1 LNPLELFLLGVLGIA
16 AFFLGYT
23 LAFLKGRKFLAE
35 FSEVSPEQGLRE
47 GLKQFFEEIQKHR
60 EAMFRDFLTLLDR
73 VSAGGALYLRD
84 RHRLLLNTTFAQAIG
99 LRSDG
104 VREVAFFEIPVFGD
118 VLAQAVS
125 SGERVSVPS
134 SGFAFLPF
142 LLGEERFLLLEDEK
156 KKDQRLRSLR
166 YFLTALWHEVQTPLT
181 VLSGYLET
189 LEEGRPME
197 GEILS
202 RMVRQIRRLEG
213 TIREIQRL
221 SVLLGE
227 KPERISDREFS
238 ALLQE
243 VLEKAREDRKDLRV
257 RIDIAEKEGT
267 GLLPLSRGE
276 AFVLLSNLITNA
288 FSFNV
293 PGGEV
298 AITVAFGE
306 SELRLTLENTTS
318 PPDAEFLRW
327 FFDPTEALPRGG
339 SGKGVGLYL
348 IREVVE
354 RGNGTI
360 HLRPQ
365 RDRVVFEITIPW
377 ETEGGKISEGGTP
390 PR

>member
-1 LNPLELFLLGVLGIA
+1 MNPLELFLLGVLGIA
-16 AFFLGYT
+16 AFFLGYA
-23 LAFLKGRKFLAE
+23 LALLKGRPFAE
-35 FSEVSPEQGLRE
+35 LLGVAPEKSPRE
-47 GLKQFFEEIQKHR
+47 DLKQSVEETQKHK
-60 EAMFRDFLTLLDR
+60 EALFRDFLALLDR

-377 ETEGGKISEGGTP
+377 ETEGGKISEGETP

>member
-16 AFFLGYT
+16 AFSLGYA
-23 LAFLKGRKFLAE
+23 LALLKGRPFAE
-35 FSEVSPEQGLRE
+35 LLGVAPEKSPRE
-47 GLKQFFEEIQKHR
+47 DLKQSVEETQKHK

-257 RIDIAEKEGT
+257 RVDIAEKEGT

-377 ETEGGKISEGGTP
+377 ETEGGKISEGETP

>member
-1 LNPLELFLLGVLGIA
+1 MNPLELFLLGVLGIA
-16 AFFLGYT
+16 AFSLGYA
-23 LAFLKGRKFLAE
+23 LALLKGRPFAE
-35 FSEVSPEQGLRE
+35 LLGVAPEKSPRE
-47 GLKQFFEEIQKHR
+47 DLKQSVEETQKHK

-257 RIDIAEKEGT
+257 RVDIAEKEGT

-377 ETEGGKISEGGTP
+377 ETEGGKISEGETP

>member
-16 AFFLGYT
+16 AFSLGYA
-23 LAFLKGRKFLAE
+23 LALLKGRPFAE
-35 FSEVSPEQGLRE
+35 LLGVAPEKSPRE
-47 GLKQFFEEIQKHR
+47 DLKQSVEETQKHK

-257 RIDIAEKEGT
+257 RVDIAEKEGT

>member
-1 LNPLELFLLGVLGIA
+1 MNPLELFLLGVLGIA
-16 AFFLGYT
+16 AFSLGYA
-23 LAFLKGRKFLAE
+23 LALLKGRPFAE
-35 FSEVSPEQGLRE
+35 LLGVAPEKSPRE
-47 GLKQFFEEIQKHR
+47 DLKQSVEETQKHK
-60 EAMFRDFLTLLDR
+60 EALFRDFLALLDR

-257 RIDIAEKEGT
+257 RVDIAEKEGT

-377 ETEGGKISEGGTP
+377 ETEGGKISEGETP

>member
-1 LNPLELFLLGVLGIA
+1 MNPLELFLLGVLGIA
-16 AFFLGYT
+16 AFSLGYT

-35 FSEVSPEQGLRE
+35 LSEVSPEQGFRG

-84 RHRLLLNTTFAQAIG
+84 RHRLLLNVTFARGIG

-118 VLAQAVS
+118 VLARAVL
-125 SGERVSVPS
+125 SGERMRVPS
-134 SGFAFLPF
+134 SGLAFLPF
-142 LLGEERFLLLEDEK
+142 PLGGECFLLLEDEK
-156 KKDQRLRSLR
+156 KKDQRLQSLR

-202 RMVRQIRRLEG
+202 CMVRQIKRLEG

-227 KPERISDREFS
+227 QLERISDREFS

-243 VLEKAREDRKDLRV
+243 VLEKAREDRKDLQIRV
-257 RIDIAEKEGT
+257 DIAEKEGAN
-267 GLLPLSRGE
+267 LLPLSRGE

-306 SELRLTLENTTS
+306 SELRLTLENTAS

-327 FFDPTEALPRGG
+327 FFDPTEAPPRGG
-339 SGKGVGLYL
+339 SGKGMGLYL

-377 ETEGGKISEGGTP
+377 ETEGGKISEGETS

>member
-1 LNPLELFLLGVLGIA
+1 MNPLELFLLGVLGIA
-16 AFFLGYT
+16 AFSLGYA
-23 LAFLKGRKFLAE
+23 LALLKGRPFAE
-35 FSEVSPEQGLRE
+35 LLGVAPEKSPRE
-47 GLKQFFEEIQKHR
+47 DLKQSVEETQKHK
-60 EAMFRDFLTLLDR
+60 EALFRDFLTLLDR

-118 VLAQAVS
+118 ILAQAVS
-125 SGERVSVPS
+125 SGERMRVPS
-134 SGFAFLPF
+134 SGLAFLPF
-142 LLGEERFLLLEDEK
+142 PLGGECFLLLEDEK

-257 RIDIAEKEGT
+257 RVDIAEKEGT

>member
-1 LNPLELFLLGVLGIA
+1 
-16 AFFLGYT
+16 
-23 LAFLKGRKFLAE
+23 
-35 FSEVSPEQGLRE
+35 
-47 GLKQFFEEIQKHR
+47 
-60 EAMFRDFLTLLDR
+60 
-73 VSAGGALYLRD
+73 
-84 RHRLLLNTTFAQAIG
+84 
-99 LRSDG
+99 
-104 VREVAFFEIPVFGD
+104 
-118 VLAQAVS
+118 
-125 SGERVSVPS
+125 
-134 SGFAFLPF
+134 
-142 LLGEERFLLLEDEK
+142 
-156 KKDQRLRSLR
+156 
-166 YFLTALWHEVQTPLT
+166 
-181 VLSGYLET
+181 
-189 LEEGRPME
+189 ME

-257 RIDIAEKEGT
+257 RVDIAEKEGT

-354 RGNGTI
+354 RGERNDSSAAPERSSSFRDHDSLGNGGWQNFRRGNPSSLTNLTHPGI
-360 HLRPQ
+360 IPSASRAGGIGRHAILR
-365 RDRVVFEITIPW
+365 
-377 ETEGGKISEGGTP
+377 G
-390 PR
+390 

>member
-1 LNPLELFLLGVLGIA
+1 MNPLELFLLGVLGIA
-16 AFFLGYT
+16 AFSLGYA
-23 LAFLKGRKFLAE
+23 LALLKGRPFAE
-35 FSEVSPEQGLRE
+35 LLGVAPEKSPRE
-47 GLKQFFEEIQKHR
+47 DLKQSVEETQKHK
-60 EAMFRDFLTLLDR
+60 EALFRDFLTLLDR

-257 RIDIAEKEGT
+257 RVDIAEKEGT

>member
-1 LNPLELFLLGVLGIA
+1 MNPLELFLLGVLGIA
-16 AFFLGYT
+16 AFSLGYT
-23 LAFLKGRKFLAE
+23 LAFLKGRKSLAE
-35 FSEVSPEQGLRE
+35 FSEVLPEQGFRG
-47 GLKQFFEEIQKHR
+47 GLKQFSEEIQQHR

-84 RHRLLLNTTFAQAIG
+84 RHRLLLNVTFARGIG

-118 VLAQAVS
+118 ILAQAVL
-125 SGERVSVPS
+125 SGERARVPS
-134 SGFAFLPF
+134 SGLAFLPF
-142 LLGEERFLLLEDEK
+142 PLGGECFLLLEDEK
-156 KKDQRLRSLR
+156 KKDQRLQSLR

-189 LEEGRPME
+189 LKEGRPME
-197 GEILS
+197 GEILC

-243 VLEKAREDRKDLRV
+243 VLEKAREDHEDLRV
-257 RIDIAEKEGT
+257 RVDIAGKAST
-267 GLLPLSRGE
+267 NLLPLSRGE
-276 AFVLLSNLITNA
+276 SFVLLSNLITNA

-298 AITVAFGE
+298 AITVASSDLG
-306 SELRLTLENTTS
+306 LYLTLENTAS

-327 FFDPTEALPRGG
+327 FFDPTEAPPRGG

-377 ETEGGKISEGGTP
+377 ETEGGKISEGETS

>member
-16 AFFLGYT
+16 AFFLGYA
-23 LAFLKGRKFLAE
+23 LALLKGRPFAE
-35 FSEVSPEQGLRE
+35 LLGVAPEKSPRE
-47 GLKQFFEEIQKHR
+47 DLKQSVEETQKHK

-257 RIDIAEKEGT
+257 RVDIAEKEGT

>member
-16 AFFLGYT
+16 AFSLGYA
-23 LAFLKGRKFLAE
+23 LALLKGRPFAE
-35 FSEVSPEQGLRE
+35 LLGVAPEKSPRE
-47 GLKQFFEEIQKHR
+47 DLKQSVEETQKHK
-60 EAMFRDFLTLLDR
+60 EALFRDFLALLDR

-257 RIDIAEKEGT
+257 RVDIAEKEGT

>member
-1 LNPLELFLLGVLGIA
+1 MNPLELFLLGVLGIA
-16 AFFLGYT
+16 AFSLGYA
-23 LAFLKGRKFLAE
+23 LALLKGRPFAE
-35 FSEVSPEQGLRE
+35 LLGVAPEKSPRE
-47 GLKQFFEEIQKHR
+47 DLKQSVEETQKHK

-118 VLAQAVS
+118 ILAQAVS
-125 SGERVSVPS
+125 SGERMRVPS
-134 SGFAFLPF
+134 SGLAFLPF
-142 LLGEERFLLLEDEK
+142 PLGGECFLLLEDEK

-257 RIDIAEKEGT
+257 RVDIAEKEGT

-298 AITVAFGE
+298 AITMAFGE

-365 RDRVVFEITIPW
+365 RDRVVFEITIPR
-377 ETEGGKISEGGTP
+377 ETKGGKISEGETP